1 MHEGR
6 CLCGNVRY
14 EVDGPFAAVVN
25 CHCSMCR
32 KHHGSAYVTWAV
44 APASGFRIVTGNDS
58 IGHFESSPGLQRS
71 FCTVCGS
78 VLPEITPSGESVV
91 VPAGNLTGD
100 LGLQPQLHMFVKS
113 KAPWFDIT
121 DQLPQHDEWPPA
133 FGMQPV
139 ARAPVPTQAGV
150 TQGSC
155 LCGGVAYEIS
165 TPPLRFYHCHC
176 SRCRLA
182 RGAAHASNVFFSAD
196 GFRWTRG
203 ADLVVD
209 YALPGA
215 RFFGTAFCRRCGSD
229 VPRVARER
237 GIVNVPA
244 GTLDTDP
251 GIAATAHIFVDSR
264 ADWDTLGDDG
274 LPRFAAMPPSR

>member
-44 APASGFRIVTGNDS
+44 
-58 IGHFESSPGLQRS
+58 
-71 FCTVCGS
+71 
-78 VLPEITPSGESVV
+78 
-91 VPAGNLTGD
+91 
-100 LGLQPQLHMFVKS
+100 
-113 KAPWFDIT
+113 
-121 DQLPQHDEWPPA
+121 
-133 FGMQPV
+133 
-139 ARAPVPTQAGV
+139 
-150 TQGSC
+150 
-155 LCGGVAYEIS
+155 
-165 TPPLRFYHCHC
+165 
-176 SRCRLA
+176 
-182 RGAAHASNVFFSAD
+182 
-196 GFRWTRG
+196 
-203 ADLVVD
+203 
-209 YALPGA
+209 
-215 RFFGTAFCRRCGSD
+215 
-229 VPRVARER
+229 
-237 GIVNVPA
+237 VPA